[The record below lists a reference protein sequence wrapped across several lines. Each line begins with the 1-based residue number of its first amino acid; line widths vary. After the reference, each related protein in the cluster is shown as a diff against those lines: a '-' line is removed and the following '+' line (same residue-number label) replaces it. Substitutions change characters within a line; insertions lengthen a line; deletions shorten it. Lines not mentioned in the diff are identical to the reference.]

1 MQLLNPNRNRV
12 LVARWKLFSL
22 RKHFK
27 LHYICIDS
35 DESWH
40 HIGDSSIMGV
50 YFHKMFWSSSRVG
63 IRKLRGHNKENV
75 RTWSSLTIDPWVR
88 GRAEAAWTWSY
99 FCPTLLSFLPP
110 ARRCCCSNITT
121 QFQLQFQQQRV
132 SSCSCC
138 CCCCCS
144 LFREI
149 I

>member
-1 MQLLNPNRNRV
+1 MQLLNPKRNREFWLHEENY
-12 LVARWKLFSL
+12 LVWGNILNCTVSVSTVMKADIISEILQSWG
-22 RKHFK
+22 
-27 LHYICIDS
+27 YI
-35 DESWH
+35 
-40 HIGDSSIMGV
+40 SIKCFEAV
-50 YFHKMFWSSSRVG
+50 VG
-63 IRKLRGHNKENV
+63 LELERGHNKENV

-138 CCCCCS
+138 CCCCS